1 MKFLYILKILRG
13 FQPYTGKIV
22 SLSAARARYKVKM
35 THIIGSRSINKSEIN
50 RILIRATNWVGDV
63 VMTLPAL
70 EAVRESFP
78 KSTMVVLARPWVIP
92 LFESHPMVDGVIPL
106 GKGKASFFGLTDI
119 LKASLQVR
127 RQKFDLAVLFQNA
140 FEAAL
145 ITYLGGIRYRVG
157 YDTDHRRLLL
167 SHAVIR
173 DDKIMNAHQVE
184 YYLSLIKAIGL
195 DARSKDPE
203 LFVSKEQEEK
213 SLPFLSENG
222 VEQDDF
228 ILGMSPGAIYG
239 PAKRWPPE
247 RFAAIG
253 DMAVDRWGAKVMIFG
268 SGQEKGI
275 CARVSTAMNHP
286 SINLCGG
293 TEIGELIALIRR
305 CNLFVSNDSGLMH
318 VASAL
323 KVPLVAIFGSTNPV
337 ATGPRGPRS
346 RIVRHQV
353 DCAPCMRPECPRDFQ
368 CMLNIEPE
376 DVWNELLLFKNEM
389 EGR

>member
-1 MKFLYILKILRG
+1 
-13 FQPYTGKIV
+13 
-22 SLSAARARYKVKM
+22 M
-35 THIIGSRSINKSEIN
+35 THIIGNMAINKSEIS

-63 VMTLPAL
+63 IMTLPAL

-78 KSTMVVLARPWVIP
+78 KSTLIVLARPWVIP
-92 LFESHPMVDGVIPL
+92 LFESHPMLDGVMTL
-106 GKGKASFFGLTDI
+106 GNGKTSFFGLTDI
-119 LKASLQVR
+119 IKASLQIR

-145 ITYLGGIRYRVG
+145 IAYLGGIRYRVG

-167 SHAVIR
+167 SHAVVR
-173 DDKIMNAHQVE
+173 DDIIMNAHQVE
-184 YYLSLIKAIGL
+184 YYLSLIRAMGL
-195 DARSKDPE
+195 NARSKDPE

-213 SLPFLSENG
+213 ALPLLSENG
-222 VEQDDF
+222 VEQGDYL
-228 ILGMSPGAIYG
+228 LGISPGAIYG

-253 DMAVDRWGAKVMIFG
+253 DMAVDRWGAKVVIFG
-268 SGQEKGI
+268 SSQEREI
-275 CARVSTAMNHP
+275 CDRVSTSMHHP
-286 SINLCGG
+286 SINLCGS
-293 TEIGELIALIRR
+293 TQIGELIALIRR

-323 KVPLVAIFGSTNPV
+323 KVPMVAIFGSTNPV

-353 DCAPCMRPECPRDFQ
+353 DCAPCMKPECPRDFQ
-368 CMLNIEPE
+368 CMLSIEPE
-376 DVWNELLLFKNEM
+376 DVWDELLSFKNEM

>member
-1 MKFLYILKILRG
+1 MSY
-13 FQPYTGKIV
+13 
-22 SLSAARARYKVKM
+22 M
-35 THIIGSRSINKSEIN
+35 IGNRPINRSEIN

-63 VMTLPAL
+63 IMTLPAL
-70 EAVRESFP
+70 EALRESFP
-78 KSTMVVLARPWVIP
+78 NSTLVVLARPWVMP
-92 LFESHPMVDGVIPL
+92 LFESHPMVDSVIPL
-106 GKGKASFFGLTDI
+106 GKVKGSFSGLTDI
-119 LKASLQVR
+119 LKGSLQVR
-127 RQKFDLAVLFQNA
+127 RQNFDLAVLFQNA

-145 ITYLGGIRYRVG
+145 IAYLGGIRYRVG

-184 YYLSLIKAIGL
+184 YYLFLIRAMGL
-195 DARSKDPE
+195 NARSRDPE

-213 SLPFLSENG
+213 AWPLLLENG

-247 RFAAIG
+247 RFAVIG

-268 SGQEKGI
+268 SGQEKDI

-293 TEIGELIALIRR
+293 TELGELIALIRR
-305 CNLFVSNDSGLMH
+305 CNLFVTNDSGLMH
-318 VASAL
+318 MASAL
-323 KVPLVAIFGSTNPV
+323 KVPLVAVFGSTNPV

-346 RIVRHQV
+346 IIVRHEM
-353 DCAPCMRPECPRDFQ
+353 DCAPCMRPECSRDFQ
-368 CMLNIEPE
+368 CMLSIEPE
-376 DVWNELLLFKNEM
+376 DVWNELLTLKKEM

>member
-1 MKFLYILKILRG
+1 MMGNR
-13 FQPYTGKIV
+13 P
-22 SLSAARARYKVKM
+22 
-35 THIIGSRSINKSEIN
+35 INKSEIN

-78 KSTMVVLARPWVIP
+78 KSTIVVLARPWVMP
-92 LFESHPMVDGVIPL
+92 LFESHPMVDGVMPV
-106 GKGKASFFGLTDI
+106 GKGKGPFSGPTDI
-119 LKASLQVR
+119 LNAAFQIR
-127 RQKFDLAVLFQNA
+127 RRGFDMAILSQNA

-145 ITYLGGIRYRVG
+145 IAYLGGIRYRVG
-157 YDTDHRRLLL
+157 YNTDHRRLLL

-173 DDKIMNAHQVE
+173 DDQIMNAHQVE

-213 SLPFLSENG
+213 ARPLLSENG

-247 RFAAIG
+247 RFAVIG

-268 SGQEKGI
+268 SSQEKDI
-275 CARVSTAMNHP
+275 CASVSTAMNHP

-293 TEIGELIALIRR
+293 TELGELIALIRK
-305 CNLFVSNDSGLMH
+305 CNLFVTNDSGLMH
-318 VASAL
+318 IASAL
-323 KVPLVAIFGSTNPV
+323 KVPLVAVFGSTNPV
-337 ATGPRGPRS
+337 ATGPRGPGS
-346 RIVRHQV
+346 RIVLHQA
-353 DCAPCMRPECPRDFQ
+353 DCAPCMRPECSRDFK
-368 CMLNIEPE
+368 CMLSIEPE
-376 DVWNELLLFKNEM
+376 DVWNELLTLKNEM
-389 EGR
+389 EIR

>member
-1 MKFLYILKILRG
+1 M
-13 FQPYTGKIV
+13 
-22 SLSAARARYKVKM
+22 
-35 THIIGSRSINKSEIN
+35 IGNRPINRSEIN

-63 VMTLPAL
+63 IMTLPAL
-70 EAVRESFP
+70 EAIRESFP
-78 KSTMVVLARPWVIP
+78 KSTLIVLARPWVIP
-92 LFESHPMVDGVIPL
+92 LFESHPMLDGVMTL
-106 GKGKASFFGLTDI
+106 GKGKTSFFGLTDI

-145 ITYLGGIRYRVG
+145 IAYLGGIRYRVG

-173 DDKIMNAHQVE
+173 DDIIMNAHQVE
-184 YYLSLIKAIGL
+184 YYLSLIRAMGL
-195 DARSKDPE
+195 NARSKDPE

-213 SLPFLSENG
+213 ALPLLSVNG

-228 ILGMSPGAIYG
+228 LLGISPGAIYG

-268 SGQEKGI
+268 SGQEKEI
-275 CARVSTAMNHP
+275 CARVSTSMNHA
-286 SINLCGG
+286 SIDLCGK
-293 TEIGELIALIRR
+293 TELGELMALIRR

-318 VASAL
+318 MASAL
-323 KVPLVAIFGSTNPV
+323 NVPLIAVFGSTDPV

-353 DCAPCMRPECPRDFQ
+353 DCAPCMIPECSRDFQ
-368 CMLNIEPE
+368 CMLSIEPE
-376 DVWNELLLFKNEM
+376 DVWNELLTLKNEM